1 MTIKELKATLEQRI
15 EEEKIMENEA
25 VCPFGEGLHFGTSLG
40 LQQALVYISYLE
52 VPHEASSN

>member
-40 LQQALVYISYLE
+40 LQQALCLLTYLE
-52 VPHEASSN
+52 GYNEESND